1 MKKLV
6 AVLLTFLLILTGCNT
21 VEVTKIDDE
30 IKTDAIRF
38 KTEYKKVS
46 KNNIYKYSTY
56 DNIIET
62 LNSKTGVIYLGFK
75 DCFLCKEIVPILDK
89 VSRQKNI
96 RERLYYEFKDIRENN
111 TKEYQDLLNIVSS
124 YIENEDEKETV
135 ITAPTV
141 IFVRKGNIVGIY
153 KGVVNNKSEE
163 ILNDEDKEKLENKFS
178 SLIDKMFVNE
188 TTKGAND

>member
-21 VEVTKIDDE
+21 VEVTKIGDE

-96 RERLYYEFKDIRENN
+96 REILYYDFKDIRENN